1 MRIQFSR
8 SVVQRLIEGGALSVQ
23 GSILAVCAG
32 EAERDL
38 FVSLG
43 LKNVTI
49 TSLDPV
55 VTSGVMAPFTG
66 SLADVRKLPFADG
79 SFDFV
84 FVSDG
89 LHHCDSP
96 HGALLEMYRVA
107 RTGVIVFESR
117 DNLLMRLGV
126 RLGWVEDYE
135 LSAVIGNGGECAG
148 VNYTSVPNFVYRWTE
163 RDFEKAISCADPTGK
178 PSFRYF
184 YGFNAPVRAYSGLK
198 AVIYKLAVLGG
209 RVFSAVF
216 KKQSN
221 SFCMVAF
228 KPTELF
234 PWLRRQGDVIK
245 FKESAA
251 RRSAD
256 EGEV

>member
-1 MRIQFSR
+1 MRIEFATRVLKLLQANR
-8 SVVQRLIEGGALSVQ
+8 NIALNT
-23 GSILAVCAG
+23 SILAVCAG

-43 LKNVTI
+43 LTNVTI

-66 SLADVRKLPFADG
+66 SLADVRKLPFDAEA
-79 SFDFV
+79 FDWV

-96 HGALLEMYRVA
+96 HAALVEMYRVA

-117 DNLLMRLGV
+117 DNLLIRLAVARG
-126 RLGWVEDYE
+126 LTEQYE
-135 LSAVIGNGGECAG
+135 ISAVADNRGECAG
-148 VNYTSVPNFVYRWTE
+148 VNYTSVPNYVYRWTE
-163 RDFEKAISCADPTGK
+163 RDFEKTIACADPTGK
-178 PSFRYF
+178 PSFQYF
-184 YGFNAPVRAYSGLK
+184 YGFNAPVRAYSGIK
-198 AVIYKLAVLGG
+198 SVIYKTAVLAGK
-209 RVFSAVF
+209 VFACLF

-234 PWLRRQGDVIK
+234 PWLVRGVDNKPVFRKVG
-245 FKESAA
+245 
-251 RRSAD
+251 
-256 EGEV
+256 

>member
-1 MRIQFSR
+1 
-8 SVVQRLIEGGALSVQ
+8 
-23 GSILAVCAG
+23 
-32 EAERDL
+32 
-38 FVSLG
+38 
-43 LKNVTI
+43 
-49 TSLDPV
+49 
-55 VTSGVMAPFTG
+55 
-66 SLADVRKLPFADG
+66 
-79 SFDFV
+79 
-84 FVSDG
+84 
-89 LHHCDSP
+89 
-96 HGALLEMYRVA
+96 
-107 RTGVIVFESR
+107 
-117 DNLLMRLGV
+117 
-126 RLGWVEDYE
+126 

-245 FKESAA
+245 FKGSAA

>member
-8 SVVQRLIEGGALSVQ
+8 PVMQRLIDAGAFSLQ

-38 FVSLG
+38 FSLLG

-66 SLADVRKLPFADG
+66 SLADVRKLPFAAG
-79 SFDFV
+79 AFDWV

-96 HGALLEMYRVA
+96 HAALVEMYRVS
-107 RTGVIVFESR
+107 RKGVIVFESR
-117 DNLLMRLGV
+117 DNLLIRLAVTCG
-126 RLGWVEDYE
+126 LTEQYE
-135 LSAVIGNGGECAG
+135 ISAVADNRGECAG
-148 VNYTSVPNFVYRWTE
+148 VNYTSIPNYVYRWTE
-163 RDFEKAISCADPTGK
+163 RDFEKAITCADPTGK

-184 YGFNAPVRAYSGLK
+184 YGFNAPLRSYSGIK
-198 AVIYKLAVLGG
+198 ALIYRTAVLAGQ
-209 RVFSAVF
+209 VFACLF

-234 PWLRRQGDVIK
+234 PWLERT
-245 FKESAA
+245 A
-251 RRSAD
+251 
-256 EGEV
+256 EGVVRFRKGR

>member
-1 MRIQFSR
+1 MRIKFSQ
-8 SVVQRLIEGGALSVQ
+8 SVMQRLIDNGYLTLQ

-55 VTSGVMAPFTG
+55 VTSGVMAPFLG
-66 SLADVRKLPFADG
+66 SLADVRKLPFSAG
-79 SFDFV
+79 VFDWV

-96 HGALLEMYRVA
+96 HAALVEMYRVT
-107 RTGVIVFESR
+107 RKGVIVFESR
-117 DNLLMRLGV
+117 DNLLIRLAV
-126 RLGWVEDYE
+126 IWSLTEQYE
-135 LSAVIGNGGECAG
+135 ISAVADNRGECAG
-148 VNYTSVPNFVYRWTE
+148 VNYTSVPNYVYRWTE
-163 RDFEKAISCADPTGK
+163 RDFEKTILCADPTGK

-184 YGFNAPVRAYSGLK
+184 YGFNAPVRDYRGFKKLVYTI
-198 AVIYKLAVLGG
+198 AVGGATVLAKI
-209 RVFSAVF
+209 F

-228 KPTELF
+228 KPTEIF
-234 PWLRRQGDVIK
+234 PWLERDANGKPVFRKQL
-245 FKESAA
+245 
-251 RRSAD
+251 
-256 EGEV
+256 